1 MTNCPSGQGEALQV
15 CPLCLPPH
23 DAQPA
28 GLFSEV
34 CGSLSGHPLGT
45 CSGEAL
51 TSHPANLPLGPAAAW
66 LSHIHSSCDLYPGTL
81 EGSFID
87 FIGDK
92 KQVQWGSRGLLPPLS
107 LPLPPLLLP
116 PRLFSTSPQHLCR
129 LLPAWLSLEPM
140 MTGTGYEA
148 LFQRGSLRVW
158 PRLLGPAPSLAS
170 VLWCQKALSGPG
182 D

>member
-1 MTNCPSGQGEALQV
+1 MWEPFRASPGHLLRGSSD
-15 CPLCLPPH
+15 LPPCQPASGTCCCL
-23 DAQPA
+23 AQP
-28 GLFSEV
+28 
-34 CGSLSGHPLGT
+34 HPR
-45 CSGEAL
+45 
-51 TSHPANLPLGPAAAW
+51 
-66 LSHIHSSCDLYPGTL
+66 SCDLDPGTL

-107 LPLPPLLLP
+107 LPLPPPLLP

-158 PRLLGPAPSLAS
+158 PRLLSPAPSLAR